1 MSLRAPIAVTVE
13 VRAAGR
19 RVFRLA
25 ANVGEDGI
33 ALERPAP
40 FEIGRPV
47 EIAFAIPDDDE
58 GLRLFARVEAGQQDD
73 GDDERERERDERRG
87 EGGRELIFLSLTPD
101 DRERLRG
108 YVADRLELPEMP
120 G

>member
-1 MSLRAPIAVTVE
+1 VSLRAPIAVTVE

-47 EIAFAIPDDDE
+47 EVAFGIPDDTE
-58 GLRLFARVEAGQQDD
+58 GLRLFARVEAGHEDDEEAGDD
-73 GDDERERERDERRG
+73 GPG
-87 EGGRELIFLSLTPD
+87 GAGGRELIFLSIDPS

-108 YVADRLELPEMP
+108 YVTDRLGLPEMP

>member
-1 MSLRAPIAVTVE
+1 LRAPIAVTVE

-47 EIAFAIPDDDE
+47 EIAFAMPDDGE
-58 GLRLFARVEAGQQDD
+58 GLRLAARVEPGAGDDAD
-73 GDDERERERDERRG
+73 GDDRPGR
-87 EGGRELIFLSLTPD
+87 EGGRELAFLSLGPD

-108 YVADRLELPEMP
+108 YVADRLGLPEMP

>member
-1 MSLRAPIAVTVE
+1 MSSLRAPIAVTVE

-25 ANVGEDGI
+25 SNVGEDGL

-40 FEIGRPV
+40 FERGRPV
-47 EIAFAIPDDDE
+47 VITFAMPGGAE
-58 GLRLFARVEAGQQDD
+58 RVSLNARVEAGA
-73 GDDERERERDERRG
+73 GDDDEEGDREGRST
-87 EGGRELIFLSLTPD
+87 GGRELAFLAIGEE

-108 YVADRLELPEMP
+108 YVTERLGLPEMP

>member
-1 MSLRAPIAVTVE
+1 LRAPIAVTVE

-47 EIAFAIPDDDE
+47 EIAFGIPDDDE
-58 GLRLFARVEAGQQDD
+58 GLRLFARVEAGADDD
-73 GDDERERERDERRG
+73 GDGHGDDRPGR
-87 EGGRELIFLSLTPD
+87 EGGRELVFLSLTPD